1 MSGGAGFRAER
12 SKNGAARC
20 YSGIVKRPRLLLLPL
35 LAFTLAAPPAA
46 MSAAQK
52 AAVKPPGK
60 QGKQSRA
67 GKTPKRRH
75 TVRKRAARQKPRGQ
89 QQPEPQRIREIQ
101 QALAGRGY
109 AVEPT
114 GVWDAATIEALK
126 RFQDDN
132 NIRNLT
138 GKGKLDP
145 LTLIALGLG
154 PPQSRPA
161 PSGAAAT
168 PPPTEGNRP

>member
-1 MSGGAGFRAER
+1 M
-12 SKNGAARC
+12 
-20 YSGIVKRPRLLLLPL
+20 KRPRLLLLPL
-35 LAFTLAAPPAA
+35 LAFTLAALPAA
-46 MSAAQK
+46 VPAAQK
-52 AAVKPPGK
+52 AAVKPPA
-60 QGKQSRA
+60 KQSKQSGA
-67 GKTPKRRH
+67 GQKASTRRR
-75 TVRKRAARQKPRGQ
+75 TVRKKAATKKPRGQ

-168 PPPTEGNRP
+168 QPPTEGNRP